1 MLNFQYYLNK
11 NNSSFSQQIKDFYLR
26 KKFPNISITSNIND
40 VPSDIYISH
49 STILLVLLSFVA
61 GYELKAILS

>member
-11 NNSSFSQQIKDFYLR
+11 NGSGFSNKLKDFYLR
-26 KKFPNISITSNIND
+26 KKFPNIFVIDGFSD
-40 VPSDIYISH
+40 VPSNIP
-49 STILLVLLSFVA
+49 TILLVLLSFVA

>member
-11 NNSSFSQQIKDFYLR
+11 NGSGFSNKLKDFYLR
-26 KKFPNISITSNIND
+26 KKFPNIFVTDGFSD
-40 VPSDIYISH
+40 VPSNIP
-49 STILLVLLSFVA
+49 TILLVLLSFVA

>member
-11 NNSSFSQQIKDFYLR
+11 NGNVFSNKLKDFYLR
-26 KKFPNISITSNIND
+26 KKFPNISIADNFND
-40 VPSDIYISH
+40 VPSNIP
-49 STILLVLLSFVA
+49 TILLVLLSFVA